1 MKKLNKIS
9 LFVAFLCFLNY
20 SNAQKFGAE
29 KLDSLLSRTLD
40 SMQKVHKGKSLSAAI
55 QFKNGTNWTRAKG
68 VSSEN
73 PLIFAAT
80 DQTYLIGSVTKTI
93 TSACIL
99 QLADEKKLNL
109 DDSLFRWVDTFK
121 FINPNV
127 TIRQLLRHQ
136 SGIYDVLQHPQNQA
150 ALLAKKDSIWS
161 YKNFIKKFIKPSVFE
176 AGTDI
181 DYCNTG
187 YFLLGMIIEKASGQ
201 PYYKEIR
208 KRFFTPLGLNSFK
221 LAAYEG
227 LPSNISHVWIDL
239 NGDGILDDAH
249 TFYTT
254 WKSLNAVAGSAGGYY
269 ALPSDVAKWMRS
281 YMRGDLLSPAMMA
294 QAKQTIY
301 APKINGVNYGLG
313 LMERTIGGLKAYGHG
328 GDLSYSATSFYFPT
342 KDISITVHCN
352 DSKYPSY
359 TLDATVAA
367 LLKTYTKYENL
378 LTVDDKT
385 LEKINFELKIM
396 PNPFSE
402 NARISLK
409 LPKGASD
416 LKLVFTN
423 LLGEN
428 VGVISKQNL
437 SEGLQ
442 VIDTQELAFQKGI
455 YVVSVFADGK
465 MVAAERMVKL

>member
-1 MKKLNKIS
+1 MKKLSKIV
-9 LFVAFLCFLNY
+9 LFLGFLCFFNH
-20 SNAQKFGAE
+20 SNAQKFGAA

-68 VSSEN
+68 ISSEN
-73 PLIFAAT
+73 PFILAAP

-109 DDSLFRWVDTFK
+109 DDSLFRWVDTLK
-121 FINPNV
+121 FINPNI

-136 SGIYDVLQHPQNQA
+136 SGMYDVLQNPQNQA

-161 YKNFIKKFIKPSVFE
+161 YPNFIKKFIKPSVFE

-208 KRFFTPLGLNSFK
+208 KRFFAPLGLNSFK

-281 YMRGDLLSPAMMA
+281 YMRGDLLSPGMMA

-313 LMERTIGGLKAYGHG
+313 LMERTIGGLKAFGHG

-385 LEKINFELKIM
+385 LEKIDFKLKIM

-402 NARISLK
+402 NTRISLK
-409 LPKGASD
+409 LPEGAHD
-416 LKLVFTN
+416 LTLVFTN

-428 VGVISKQNL
+428 IGVISKQNL

-442 VIDTQELAFQKGI
+442 VIDTQELVFQKGV
-455 YVVSVFADGK
+455 YVVSVFANGK